1 MLTFSGRV
9 ILLGATLVT
18 ILVFAGVKCSSEKKI
33 FFPVSFSGV
42 APVLDGERIP

>member
-18 ILVFAGVKCSSEKKI
+18 ILVFAGFKCPSEKKI
-33 FFPVSFSGV
+33 FFSLSFSEV
-42 APVLDGERIP
+42 ATVLDRERIP